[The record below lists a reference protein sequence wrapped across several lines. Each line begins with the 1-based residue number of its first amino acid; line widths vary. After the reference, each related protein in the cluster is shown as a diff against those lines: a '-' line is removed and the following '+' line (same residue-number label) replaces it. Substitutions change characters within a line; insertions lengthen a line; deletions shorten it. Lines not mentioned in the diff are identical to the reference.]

1 MPPLAVLIS
10 GAVLMGYLVAGLF
23 FFRFWKET
31 QDRLFASFAAAF
43 WILALHR
50 LLVSLTPREYE
61 GRAYL
66 YTVRLFAYLLIL
78 YAIYEKNRTTGVRD
92 RE

>member
-50 LLVSLTPREYE
+50 LLVEFYADGTTLARQAELARRMVPLVYE
-61 GRAYL
+61 SPGSSGN
-66 YTVRLFAYLLIL
+66 
-78 YAIYEKNRTTGVRD
+78 AIKRTK
-92 RE
+92 